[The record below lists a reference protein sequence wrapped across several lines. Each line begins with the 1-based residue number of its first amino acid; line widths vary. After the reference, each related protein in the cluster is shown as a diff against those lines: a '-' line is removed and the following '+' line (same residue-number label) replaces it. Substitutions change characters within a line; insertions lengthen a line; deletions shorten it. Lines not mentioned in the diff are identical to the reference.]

1 MADQYR
7 AKVVEALNTAYIDP
21 GDQYAH
27 LRTECRHDGHHFHGG
42 CYVCRGDVDQL
53 ADRIMSEVVV
63 PLLSTQRGDWARER
77 IPWSGQLQS
86 EVSRLLR
93 TLSLEDGPREQL
105 ADQIA
110 VRMMVLV
117 APLVAAFEAEVED
130 WRGIAVGLAAAGDG
144 TYRRL
149 STRHRDKLEATLE
162 TDADRTTIA
171 EDVRFERTQD
181 AASGQD
187 RP

>member
-7 AKVVEALNTAYIDP
+7 AKVVEALNSAYIDP
-21 GDQYAH
+21 GDQYAQ
-27 LRTECRHDGHHFHGG
+27 LRPESRHDGHHFSAT
-42 CYVCRGDVDQL
+42 CYLCRGDVDQL
-53 ADRIMSEVVV
+53 ADRIMSQVVV

-77 IPWSGQLQS
+77 IPWSGQLHS

-93 TLSLEDGPREQL
+93 ALSLEEGPRELL

-130 WRGIAVGLAAAGDG
+130 WRAIAVGLAKAGDG

-149 STRHRDKLEATLE
+149 STRHRDKLEAALE
-162 TDADRTTIA
+162 IDRERAQIVA
-171 EDVRFERTQD
+171 EVP
-181 AASGQD
+181 ASGGGLQ
-187 RP
+187 